1 MKEILTEIGEILFWK
16 LAIKP
21 GRPLAYGKINGAHYF
36 GLPGNPVSAM
46 VTFYQIVQ
54 PAIKKLMG
62 NINYSPPPSFKVKSN
77 TKIFKKPGRLEFQRG
92 ILSHVNNEWV
102 VQPTR
107 SQGSGILSSMSE
119 ANCFIILQ
127 SDQGSIDKG
136 EMVFVQY
143 MDGVVS

>member
-1 MKEILTEIGEILFWK
+1 M
-16 LAIKP
+16 
-21 GRPLAYGKINGAHYF
+21 
-36 GLPGNPVSAM
+36 
-46 VTFYQIVQ
+46 
-54 PAIKKLMG
+54 
-62 NINYSPPPSFKVKSN
+62 KSN